1 MAVKQVIVLRTD
13 IEMKPGKMCSQA
25 AHASMKVL
33 LDRGVIGF
41 RSDICGYDGST
52 EATCL
57 YKTAPSTLTPG
68 VPPVFTF
75 PLTPAMKTW
84 LSGAF
89 VKIVVGID
97 SEAGLLTLEE
107 KARSLGIPCAII
119 KDNGK
124 TTFHDVPTYTA
135 LAVGPEES
143 ELVDQV
149 TGGLKLL

>member
-1 MAVKQVIVLRTD
+1 MAAKQVIVLRTD
-13 IEMKPGKMCSQA
+13 LNMRKGKMATQA

-33 LDRGVIGF
+33 LDRG
-41 RSDICGYDGST
+41 CTGYTSRNGHGTEFST
-52 EATCL
+52 EYEKNHSDGEAFL
-57 YKTAPSTLTPG
+57 
-68 VPPVFTF
+68 FT
-75 PLTPAMKTW
+75 LTPAMKTW